1 MLASEEGRAFSGR
14 AGRLVTPVELGF
26 IMEDMKVSGLKQRRL
41 REMLKFFYRNWT
53 ELADGA
59 DDDDR
64 WLIPGEEADTHAL
77 LKDVLRFTGGI
88 LEPEAS
94 AMAVRFLLACPEVLA
109 SAQRAH
115 VLVDDYQMHSRAS
128 QHLANLLA
136 RDSVIVAADPAAVAE
151 VFDSYP
157 YGEGIGEFTQ
167 ANEGCERIVLNES
180 YACAAA
186 ARAASRLRASLDAG
200 AAPLGDAE
208 AESDAPSPSQSA
220 SSATS
225 GTTATPTVPD
235 RAAIA
240 ASFTA
245 LKATDPAAEMASVA
259 DAVQTALEAGAD
271 PSSIYVL
278 AFHPAWERRV
288 ARVLE
293 ARGIATATPVR
304 GRVAAGDYRDLDR
317 CAAARLL
324 TALALVA
331 NAHDALAWRAWCGFG
346 DYLANSAVFAD
357 MRAEAD
363 EQGKDLVAMLDEV
376 AAAAPEEGFPGTGI
390 GRVLDAYRTGR
401 TLIEQAQGLEGDELI
416 GALASALNLTG
427 ENGEHAMQLVRA
439 LTAPEPKPVV
449 STSDTSSD
457 ANAPVPAPSNAVAPT
472 SSETDTAAPSDA
484 QTLIA
489 RARNRMSAPA
499 FEAAEGCVLVGDS
512 AHLTGRAPAMLV
524 LAGFTNGFF
533 PTRDFFDATVTT
545 PDKQKLV
552 RATDTRRLYAAA
564 GKATQRLIA
573 SWFTSTSL
581 VEAETLKLEIAR
593 AKLRRGERIAVTTP
607 SIYLAEIDPA
617 AEPSA
622 PGLPGDSQAPG
633 DAAAAPSSLN
643 HFEEATRPPRSLPSR
658 TLRVGTAALAA
669 HVGPG
674 FHSPAGAGARQ
685 ESPTGA
691 GTHQKLPPRPT
702 FIKKAPARGGSRC
715 KGSGEREP
723 PPNGGFSVFRFY
735 PTARKRWG
743 LLP

>member
-1 MLASEEGRAFSGR
+1 
-14 AGRLVTPVELGF
+14 
-26 IMEDMKVSGLKQRRL
+26 MEDMKTSGLKQRRL

-53 ELADGA
+53 ELAGGA
-59 DDDDR
+59 EDDDG
-64 WLIPGEEADTHAL
+64 WLIPGEEADVHAL
-77 LKDVLRFTGGI
+77 LKDVLHFTGGI

-136 RDSVIVAADPAAVAE
+136 RDSVIVAADPAAVVE

-240 ASFTA
+240 ASFPA

-439 LTAPEPKPVV
+439 PTAQACCIHFRHLFRCER
-449 STSDTSSD
+449 
-457 ANAPVPAPSNAVAPT
+457 
-472 SSETDTAAPSDA
+472 
-484 QTLIA
+484 A
-489 RARNRMSAPA
+489 RARTVKRRRANLFRNGYRC
-499 FEAAEGCVLVGDS
+499 AERRPNPDRSSPKPYERPRLRSRRRLRACRRQ
-512 AHLTGRAPAMLV
+512 RAPDRPRARH
-524 LAGFTNGFF
+524 AG
-533 PTRDFFDATVTT
+533 A
-545 PDKQKLV
+545 
-552 RATDTRRLYAAA
+552 RRLH
-564 GKATQRLIA
+564 KRL
-573 SWFTSTSL
+573 L
-581 VEAETLKLEIAR
+581 PHAR
-593 AKLRRGERIAVTTP
+593 LLRRHRNHPGQAEARPCYRHATP
-607 SIYLAEIDPA
+607 LRRRRQSDT
-617 AEPSA
+617 A
-622 PGLPGDSQAPG
+622 PDRQLVHLYKPRGSRNTQAGDRPRKA
-633 DAAAAPSSLN
+633 SSRRA
-643 HFEEATRPPRSLPSR
+643 HRRHHPEHLPSR
-658 TLRVGTAALAA
+658 NR
-669 HVGPG
+669 
-674 FHSPAGAGARQ
+674 
-685 ESPTGA
+685 
-691 GTHQKLPPRPT
+691 
-702 FIKKAPARGGSRC
+702 SR
-715 KGSGEREP
+715 R
-723 PPNGGFSVFRFY
+723 
-735 PTARKRWG
+735 
-743 LLP
+743 

>member
-1 MLASEEGRAFSGR
+1 MTLELAPTPTAVLIEGGVGCGKTAALITRVATLLEDGAAPEDMLVLTATPDAARVLAARLIEVVGERGGAVEVTCTRDVALGMLASEEGRAFSGR

-53 ELADGA
+53 ELAGGA

-136 RDSVIVAADPAAVAE
+136 RDSVIVAADPAAVVE

-186 ARAASRLRASLDAG
+186 ARAASRLRTSLDAG

-288 ARVLE
+288 ARALE

-331 NAHDALAWRAWCGFG
+331 NAHDALAWRAWCGFD

-363 EQGKDLVAMLDEV
+363 EQGKDLGAMLDEV
-376 AAAAPEEGFPGTGI
+376 AAAAPAESFPGTGI
-390 GRVLDAYRTGR
+390 GRVLDAYRAGR
-401 TLIEQAQGLEGDELI
+401 TLIEQVQGLEGDELI
-416 GALASALNLTG
+416 GTIASALNLTG
-427 ENGEHAMQLVRA
+427 ESGEHAIQLVRA
-439 LTAPEPKPVV
+439 LTAPEPKPAV
-449 STSDTSSD
+449 SAIDTSFGTS
-457 ANAPVPAPSNAVAPT
+457 VPAPAP
-472 SSETDTAAPSDA
+472 DDA
-484 QTLIA
+484 QTLIT
-489 RARNRMSAPA
+489 RARNRMSAPV
-499 FEAAEGCVLVGDS
+499 FEATEGCVLIGDS
-512 AHLTGRAPAMLV
+512 AHLTGRTPTTLV
-524 LAGFTNGFF
+524 LTGFVNGFF
-533 PTRDFFDATVTT
+533 PTRDYFDATVTT

-552 RATDTRRLYAAA
+552 RATDTRRLYTAA

-607 SIYLAEIDPA
+607 SIYLTEIDPA
-617 AEPSA
+617 TEPSI
-622 PGLPGDSQAPG
+622 PELPGDSQAPR
-633 DAAAAPSSLN
+633 DAAAATSS
-643 HFEEATRPPRSLPSR
+643 
-658 TLRVGTAALAA
+658 
-669 HVGPG
+669 
-674 FHSPAGAGARQ
+674 
-685 ESPTGA
+685 
-691 GTHQKLPPRPT
+691 
-702 FIKKAPARGGSRC
+702 
-715 KGSGEREP
+715 
-723 PPNGGFSVFRFY
+723 
-735 PTARKRWG
+735 
-743 LLP
+743 

>member
-1 MLASEEGRAFSGR
+1 MTLELAPTPTAVLIEGGVGCGKTAALITRVATLLEDGAAPEDMLVLTATPDAARVLAARLIEVVGERGGAVEVTCTRDVALGMLASEEGRAFSGR

-53 ELADGA
+53 ELAGGA

-136 RDSVIVAADPAAVAE
+136 RDSVIVAADPAAAVE

-186 ARAASRLRASLDAG
+186 ARAASRLRTSLDAG

-288 ARVLE
+288 ARALE

-331 NAHDALAWRAWCGFG
+331 NAHDALAWRAWCGFD

-363 EQGKDLVAMLDEV
+363 EQGKDLGAMLDEV
-376 AAAAPEEGFPGTGI
+376 AAAAPAESFPGTGI
-390 GRVLDAYRTGR
+390 GRVLDAYRAGR
-401 TLIEQAQGLEGDELI
+401 TLIEQVQGLEGDELI
-416 GALASALNLTG
+416 GTIASALNLTG
-427 ENGEHAMQLVRA
+427 ESGEHAIQLVRA
-439 LTAPEPKPVV
+439 LTAPEPKPAV
-449 STSDTSSD
+449 SAIDTSFGTS
-457 ANAPVPAPSNAVAPT
+457 VPAPAP
-472 SSETDTAAPSDA
+472 DDA
-484 QTLIA
+484 QTLIT
-489 RARNRMSAPA
+489 RARNRMSAPV
-499 FEAAEGCVLVGDS
+499 FEATEGCVLIGDS
-512 AHLTGRAPAMLV
+512 AHLTGRTPTTLV
-524 LAGFTNGFF
+524 LTGFVNGFF
-533 PTRDFFDATVTT
+533 PTRDYFDATVTT

-552 RATDTRRLYAAA
+552 RATDTRRLYTAA

-607 SIYLAEIDPA
+607 SIYLTEIDPA
-617 AEPSA
+617 TEPSI
-622 PGLPGDSQAPG
+622 PELPGDSQAPR
-633 DAAAAPSSLN
+633 DAAAATSS
-643 HFEEATRPPRSLPSR
+643 
-658 TLRVGTAALAA
+658 
-669 HVGPG
+669 
-674 FHSPAGAGARQ
+674 
-685 ESPTGA
+685 
-691 GTHQKLPPRPT
+691 
-702 FIKKAPARGGSRC
+702 
-715 KGSGEREP
+715 
-723 PPNGGFSVFRFY
+723 
-735 PTARKRWG
+735 
-743 LLP
+743 

>member
-1 MLASEEGRAFSGR
+1 MTLELVPTPTAVLIEGGVGCGKTAALITRVATLLEDGAAPEDMLVLTATPDAARVLAARLIEVVGERGGAVEVTCTRDVALGMLASEEGRAFSGR

-53 ELADGA
+53 ELAGGA

-136 RDSVIVAADPAAVAE
+136 RDSVIVAADPAAAVE

-186 ARAASRLRASLDAG
+186 ARAASRLRTSLDAG

-288 ARVLE
+288 ARALE

-331 NAHDALAWRAWCGFG
+331 NAHDALAWRAWCGFD

-363 EQGKDLVAMLDEV
+363 EQGKDLGAMLDEV
-376 AAAAPEEGFPGTGI
+376 AAAAPAESFPGTGI
-390 GRVLDAYRTGR
+390 GRVLDAYRAGR
-401 TLIEQAQGLEGDELI
+401 TLIEQVQGLEGDELI
-416 GALASALNLTG
+416 GTIASALNLTG
-427 ENGEHAMQLVRA
+427 ESGEHAIQLVRA
-439 LTAPEPKPVV
+439 LTAPEPKPAV
-449 STSDTSSD
+449 SAIDTSFGTS
-457 ANAPVPAPSNAVAPT
+457 VPAPAP
-472 SSETDTAAPSDA
+472 DDA
-484 QTLIA
+484 QTLIT
-489 RARNRMSAPA
+489 RARNRMSAPV
-499 FEAAEGCVLVGDS
+499 FEATEGCVLIGDS
-512 AHLTGRAPAMLV
+512 AHLTGRTPTTLV
-524 LAGFTNGFF
+524 LTGFVNGFF
-533 PTRDFFDATVTT
+533 PTRDYFDATVTT

-552 RATDTRRLYAAA
+552 RATDTRRLYTAA

-607 SIYLAEIDPA
+607 SIYLTEIDPA
-617 AEPSA
+617 TEPSI
-622 PGLPGDSQAPG
+622 PELPGDSQAPR
-633 DAAAAPSSLN
+633 DAAAATSS
-643 HFEEATRPPRSLPSR
+643 
-658 TLRVGTAALAA
+658 
-669 HVGPG
+669 
-674 FHSPAGAGARQ
+674 
-685 ESPTGA
+685 
-691 GTHQKLPPRPT
+691 
-702 FIKKAPARGGSRC
+702 
-715 KGSGEREP
+715 
-723 PPNGGFSVFRFY
+723 
-735 PTARKRWG
+735 
-743 LLP
+743 

>member
-1 MLASEEGRAFSGR
+1 MTLELVPTPTAVLIEGGVGCGKTAALITRVATLLEDGAAPEDMLVLTATPDAARVLAARLIEVVGERGGAVEVTCTRDVALGMLASEEGRAFSGR

-53 ELADGA
+53 ELAGGA

-136 RDSVIVAADPAAVAE
+136 RDSVIVAADPAAVVE

-186 ARAASRLRASLDAG
+186 ARAASRLRTSLDAG

-288 ARVLE
+288 ARALE

-331 NAHDALAWRAWCGFG
+331 NAHDALAWRAWCGFD

-363 EQGKDLVAMLDEV
+363 EQGKDLGAMLDEV
-376 AAAAPEEGFPGTGI
+376 AAAAPAESFPGTGI
-390 GRVLDAYRTGR
+390 GRVLDAYRAGR
-401 TLIEQAQGLEGDELI
+401 TLIEQVQGLEGDELI
-416 GALASALNLTG
+416 GTIASALNLTG
-427 ENGEHAMQLVRA
+427 ESGEHAIQLVRA
-439 LTAPEPKPVV
+439 LTAPEPKPAV
-449 STSDTSSD
+449 SAIDTSFGTS
-457 ANAPVPAPSNAVAPT
+457 VPAPAP
-472 SSETDTAAPSDA
+472 DDA
-484 QTLIA
+484 QTLIT
-489 RARNRMSAPA
+489 RARNRMSAPV
-499 FEAAEGCVLVGDS
+499 FEATEGCVLIGDS
-512 AHLTGRAPAMLV
+512 AHLTGRTPTTLV
-524 LAGFTNGFF
+524 LTGFVNGFF
-533 PTRDFFDATVTT
+533 PTRDYFDATVTT

-552 RATDTRRLYAAA
+552 RATDTRRLYTAA

-607 SIYLAEIDPA
+607 SIYLTEIDPA
-617 AEPSA
+617 TEPSI
-622 PGLPGDSQAPG
+622 PELPGDSQAPR
-633 DAAAAPSSLN
+633 DAAAATSS
-643 HFEEATRPPRSLPSR
+643 
-658 TLRVGTAALAA
+658 
-669 HVGPG
+669 
-674 FHSPAGAGARQ
+674 
-685 ESPTGA
+685 
-691 GTHQKLPPRPT
+691 
-702 FIKKAPARGGSRC
+702 
-715 KGSGEREP
+715 
-723 PPNGGFSVFRFY
+723 
-735 PTARKRWG
+735 
-743 LLP
+743 

>member
-1 MLASEEGRAFSGR
+1 MTLELAPTPTAVLIEGGVGCGKTAALITRVATLLEDGAAPEDMLVLTATPDAARVLAACLIEVVGERGGAVEVTCAREVALGLLASEEGRAFSGR

-26 IMEDMKVSGLKQRRL
+26 IMEDMKTSGLKQRRL

-53 ELADGA
+53 ELAGGA

-77 LKDVLRFTGGI
+77 LKDILRFTGGI

-136 RDSVIVAADPAAVAE
+136 RDSVIVAADPAAVVE

-180 YACAAA
+180 HACAAA
-186 ARAASRLRASLDAG
+186 ARAASRLRALLDAG
-200 AAPLGDAE
+200 AAPLGDAG

-225 GTTATPTVPD
+225 GTTAAPTVPD
-235 RAAIA
+235 RAATA

-245 LKATDPAAEMASVA
+245 LEATDPAAEMASVA
-259 DAVQTALEAGAD
+259 DAVQTSLEAGAD
-271 PSSIYVL
+271 SSSIYVL

-288 ARVLE
+288 ARALE

-304 GRVAAGDYRDLDR
+304 GHVAAGDYRDLDR
-317 CAAARLL
+317 CAPARLL
-324 TALALVA
+324 TALALIA
-331 NAHDALAWRAWCGFG
+331 DAHDALAWRAWCGFG

-390 GRVLDAYRTGR
+390 GRVLDAYRAGR
-401 TLIEQAQGLEGDELI
+401 TLIEQVQGLEGDELI
-416 GALASALNLTG
+416 GAIASALNLTG
-427 ENGEHAMQLVRA
+427 ESGEHAIQLVRA
-439 LTAPEPKPVV
+439 LTAPEPKPAV
-449 STSDTSSD
+449 SAIDTSFGTS
-457 ANAPVPAPSNAVAPT
+457 APAPAP
-472 SSETDTAAPSDA
+472 DDA
-484 QTLIA
+484 QTLIT
-489 RARNRMSAPA
+489 RARNRMSAPV
-499 FEAAEGCVLVGDS
+499 FEATEGCVLIGDS
-512 AHLTGRAPAMLV
+512 AHLTGRTPTTLV
-524 LAGFTNGFF
+524 LTGFVNGFF
-533 PTRDFFDATVTT
+533 PTRDYFDATVTT

-552 RATDTRRLYAAA
+552 RATDTRRLYTAA

-633 DAAAAPSSLN
+633 DAAAAPSS
-643 HFEEATRPPRSLPSR
+643 
-658 TLRVGTAALAA
+658 
-669 HVGPG
+669 
-674 FHSPAGAGARQ
+674 
-685 ESPTGA
+685 
-691 GTHQKLPPRPT
+691 
-702 FIKKAPARGGSRC
+702 
-715 KGSGEREP
+715 
-723 PPNGGFSVFRFY
+723 
-735 PTARKRWG
+735 
-743 LLP
+743 